1 MPPDPMR
8 SVAAVAGE
16 RPAAPRHAAAD
27 GPRVTVVIPARDA
40 AGTLERALASVLA
53 QDWRPLEVIVV
64 DDASRDATAAIAT
77 RLAATADDV
86 AVRVVRLD
94 PARGAAGARNA
105 GIAAADGEIIAFQDA
120 DDEWLPGKL
129 AHQVARLRADPR
141 ILFVACGARLVAAS
155 GEDIGALYDG
165 QTPPEGAMAWR
176 ALLARNTIAT
186 PSVIAW
192 TRELQALGG
201 FDTSL
206 RIAED
211 QDMWIRLAMRG
222 PLGYVDAPLVRVHV
236 ASDSLSSIGQ
246 RRGYQD
252 QLRFTLPMVQRYV
265 AMKRSELSG
274 REVRRIL
281 GERWGRL
288 GRAAYTYRVY
298 GAGLGMVLHA
308 MLLGYRPLEN
318 LLFLASAAPP
328 MRWLKRRIGIE
339 RA

>member
-1 MPPDPMR
+1 MIADRTEPPFAPAGGAV
-8 SVAAVAGE
+8 VALE
-16 RPAAPRHAAAD
+16 HRPL
-27 GPRVTVVIPARDA
+27 VSVVIPARDA
-40 AGTLERALASVLA
+40 AGTIARALSSVLA
-53 QDWRPLEVIVV
+53 QEWRPLEVIVV
-64 DDASRDATAAIAT
+64 DDASRDRTAAIVEDFAAAAGSVT
-77 RLAATADDV
+77 IRLLRH
-86 AVRVVRLD
+86 AV
-94 PARGAAGARNA
+94 ARGAAGARNA
-105 GIAAADGEIIAFQDA
+105 GIAAASGEIIAFQDA
-120 DDEWLPGKL
+120 DDEWLPDKL
-129 AHQVARLRADPR
+129 ARQVERLRADPGV
-141 ILFVACGARLVAAS
+141 LFVACGARLIAAT
-155 GEDIGALYDG
+155 GEDVGALYDG
-165 QTPPEGAMAWR
+165 QTPPEGAAAWR

-192 TRELQALGG
+192 KRELQALGG

-222 PLGYVDAPLVRVHV
+222 RLGFVDAPLVRVHV
-236 ASDSLSSIGQ
+236 TADSLSSIGS

-265 AMKRSELSG
+265 TMKRGELAP

-318 LLFLASAAPP
+318 LLFLVSAAPP
-328 MRWLKRRIGIE
+328 TRWLKRRIGIG